1 MVSIAL
7 SIVLLL
13 PASPATAAKKA
24 AGLRVL
30 IFSGLNNHDWRSTT
44 PVLVK
49 IFKESGR
56 FSVVDV
62 TEQPGKM
69 DAATFAKYDV
79 IVNNWT
85 PYPDTARQWPAA
97 TEKAFLDYLHN
108 GGGFVVF
115 HAASCSFQVWPEFQ
129 QIVAMT
135 WKANYTAHG
144 AYHTF
149 RVTIEDKD
157 HPITRGMPD
166 FYTTDELYHNMV
178 QMVDQKLNVV
188 CKAFSAKEQGGTG
201 KFEPV
206 LVWTQAGKGRAVNM
220 VLGHDPKAMQTGFRT
235 LLLRSAEWAATG
247 KVTIPLPAYW
257 PTTATMAYAETVDPD
272 AALQAVANY
281 TYGQERKVLYDV
293 EQLVI
298 AAHTRTD
305 PGAAAARDELAA
317 KIAATLASHATLDA
331 KKFLCNQI
339 STLAMETQV
348 PVLASLLAAQPGTS
362 EAQVADAARGALA
375 VVPGAAADAALLDA
389 LAKTSSTVKLG
400 IVESLGERRTPQA
413 VGALLTLLNDPDP
426 AMAGGAAGA
435 LAKIGTP
442 EVEDKLVER
451 LSSAVGDL
459 RLQVAEAYLKCA
471 DRRLGAGELVPATA
485 MYARL
490 YAPTE
495 ALPIREAALR
505 GLILAHP
512 QEGIPLVRE
521 ALGGSDVGM
530 LRMALQLV
538 RGLPGNA
545 GTTVITEQLS
555 KAPAPIQV
563 FLLDALAERGDPSAL
578 PAVEKAAQSEDLSVR
593 VAALKALGVLGAAS
607 QIRYL
612 AEQAASGADP
622 VRHAARQSLDRLRG
636 ADVDQAMAKLAERAD
651 PNVQAELA
659 RSLEARKA
667 TGAPTGTG
675 AREPRLREELVQH
688 PAFRWEQT
696 DTSITLLNHDRTVW
710 KFNYGKETR
719 KPYFHPVA
727 LLDGTVLTCLSPR
740 DHHWHRALWFSWKM
754 LNGLNYWEE
763 DPKTGMP
770 DGRTEVVDAKV
781 IPGNDYSARI
791 QLTLTYH
798 PPDAPPLLTEK
809 RTILVSPPDK
819 EGRYRID
826 WEGTFT
832 AGKQDVLL
840 QGGTAGGGYAGMSAR
855 ISQNTKDW
863 RLIDS
868 EGRVDVPGPGTA
880 KNTHG
885 QRARWMDFS
894 LVDTTTGDTGGITI
908 LQHPLSLRY
917 PTHWHNII
925 DDTFPFG
932 YFSPAPLWAEP
943 YTLPAGKTL
952 AVRYRI
958 LIHPGRGD
966 KGEIETEW
974 ETFSR

>member
-1 MVSIAL
+1 
-7 SIVLLL
+7 
-13 PASPATAAKKA
+13 
-24 AGLRVL
+24 
-30 IFSGLNNHDWRSTT
+30 
-44 PVLVK
+44 LVK

-115 HAASCSFQVWPEFQ
+115 HASSCSFQVWPEFQ

-157 HPITRGMPD
+157 HPITRDMPD

-188 CKAFSAKEQGGTG
+188 CKAFSAKEERGTG

-206 LVWTQAGKGRAVNM
+206 LVWTQPGKGRAVNM

-305 PGAAAARDELAA
+305 PGAAAARNELAA

-331 KKFLCNQI
+331 KKFLCSQI
-339 STLAMETQV
+339 STLAMEKQV

-389 LAKTSSTVKLG
+389 LAKTSGTVKLG
-400 IVESLGERRTPQA
+400 IVESLGDRRTPQA

-451 LSSAVGDL
+451 LSTAVGDL

-490 YAPTE
+490 YAPSE

-593 VAALKALGVLGAAS
+593 VAALKALGVLGGES
-607 QIRYL
+607 QIKYL
-612 AEQAASGADP
+612 QG
-622 VRHAARQSLDRLRG
+622 
-636 ADVDQAMAKLAERAD
+636 
-651 PNVQAELA
+651 
-659 RSLEARKA
+659 
-667 TGAPTGTG
+667 
-675 AREPRLREELVQH
+675 ELVQH
-688 PAFRWEQT
+688 PAFRWERT
-696 DTSITLLNHDRTVW
+696 DTSIALLNHDRTVW
-710 KFNYGKETR
+710 KFNYGKETP
-719 KPYFHPVA
+719 KPHFHPVA

-740 DHHWHRALWFSWKM
+740 DHPWHRALWFSWKM

-763 DPKTGMP
+763 DPKTGLP
-770 DGRTEVVDAKV
+770 EGRTEVVDANV

-840 QGGTAGGGYAGMSAR
+840 QGGTAGGGYAGMSVR

-894 LVDTTTGDTGGITI
+894 LVNTTTGDTGGITI
-908 LQHPLSLRY
+908 LQHPSSLRY

-925 DDTFPFG
+925 DGTFPFG

-943 YTLPAGKTL
+943 YTLPAGKTV

-966 KGEIETEW
+966 KGEIEAEW
-974 ETFSR
+974 EAFSR